1 MPDRENKCL
10 KEINFFCTNN
20 RNPAKD
26 VDHPSNKMGHLTST
40 TTTLVYDNLNN
51 NVKPMTKDCL
61 DQSIN
66 DSSNNNNN
74 NNNLSKICIRDRDD
88 VDDSIGDSKICDNTE
103 NKVGNGKVNDG
114 KKESDGYT
122 YFGFIKVNAKL
133 KWDNII
139 GILIIH
145 SMFVYTFLHWNNI
158 PTNILTYLWGKSFI
172 YSS

>member
-1 MPDRENKCL
+1 
-10 KEINFFCTNN
+10 
-20 RNPAKD
+20 
-26 VDHPSNKMGHLTST
+26 MGHLTST

-51 NVKPMTKDCL
+51 NVKPMTTDCL
-61 DQSIN
+61 DQSLNGLN
-66 DSSNNNNN
+66 DLSNNN

-103 NKVGNGKVNDG
+103 NKVGNGEVNAE

-139 GILIIH
+139 GIAIIH
-145 SMFVYTFLHWNNI
+145 TMFLYAFLHWKHI
-158 PTNILTYLWGKSFI
+158 PTNILTYLWGKS
-172 YSS
+172 